1 MIILFQNVL
10 LLKEFAGSNFRFV
23 LFTKS
28 KKGSATSFW
37 CIFSAWS
44 FHKNVSYLLYQ
55 LTKFNLTLFFLLKVS
70 MYYILIWTIDDF
82 INFNIYISSPS
93 KAIAVKEKKEGKI
106 EIQKFKYLENEKS
119 FIDEIKSIFHNFSMA
134 II

>member
-1 MIILFQNVL
+1 
-10 LLKEFAGSNFRFV
+10 
-23 LFTKS
+23 
-28 KKGSATSFW
+28 
-37 CIFSAWS
+37 
-44 FHKNVSYLLYQ
+44 
-55 LTKFNLTLFFLLKVS
+55 

-134 II
+134 FI